1 MARIL
6 IIEDDPAIGLGI
18 QTALRTA
25 EHDSTLVADG
35 REGYAMAR
43 AGSFD
48 LLLLDLMLP
57 SMSGEDICRELRA
70 HKHALPILML
80 TSKHLEADRIQGLD
94 LGADDYLTKPF
105 SIQELLARIRALLRR
120 TQQHAQENGSIRIG
134 ALDIDRSRQLV
145 QRDGIRI
152 ELTAREYRILSYFID
167 HADMVVTRQ
176 MLLDEV
182 WGYDAYPT
190 TRTVDNYILSLRKKI
205 ERDPSHPVHI
215 LTVHTEGYRF
225 AVKDAATDIAA
236 VPQDA

>member
-18 QTALRTA
+18 QTALRAA

-35 REGYAMAR
+35 REGYTLAR
-43 AGSFD
+43 AGAFD
-48 LLLLDLMLP
+48 MLLLDLMLP
-57 SMSGEDICRELRA
+57 SMSGEDICREVRA
-70 HKHALPILML
+70 HKHTLPILML
-80 TSKHLEADRIQGLD
+80 TSKHLEADRVHGLD

-120 TQQHAQENGSIRIG
+120 TRQHVDENGSIRVG
-134 ALDIDRSRQLV
+134 ELEIDRVKQFV
-145 QRDGIRI
+145 QRDGTRI
-152 ELTAREYRILSYFID
+152 DLTAREYRILSYFLD
-167 HADMVVTRQ
+167 HADMVVSRQ

-205 ERDPSHPVHI
+205 ERDPAHPVYI
-215 LTVHTEGYRF
+215 QTVHTEGYRF
-225 AVKDAATDIAA
+225 AMSSADPDIAA
-236 VPQDA
+236 VPRDA